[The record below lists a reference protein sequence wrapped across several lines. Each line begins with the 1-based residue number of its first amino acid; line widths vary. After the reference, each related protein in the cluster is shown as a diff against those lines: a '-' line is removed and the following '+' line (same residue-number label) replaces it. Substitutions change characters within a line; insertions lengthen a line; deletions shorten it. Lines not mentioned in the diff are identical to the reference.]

1 MLSPIRIYKAW
12 AINHMEKLLHLKNI
26 NKAFNG
32 VQVLFD
38 VNLELYSG
46 DVLCLVGENGAGKS
60 TLIKILSG
68 AEAPSSGSI
77 EVFGKV
83 HSRMNLREAIDMG
96 IAVIYQDADLVDTL
110 TIADNVFLGEELMKG
125 LIVNRIEQERITQEI
140 IDKLGLDLKAGA
152 LVSELSPGQKQC
164 TQIVKAIKRDAKI
177 VVMDEPT
184 SSLGKN
190 ETAALMDLVRRLAA
204 EGRGIIYI
212 SHYLEE
218 VFEIGTKA
226 LVLKDGHHVCTVR
239 LDETTEDELV
249 QKMVGRSAS
258 SFYSREPSEIR
269 EGRLEIKNYSTASV
283 VKKADF
289 TVRQGEIF
297 GLGGLA
303 GAGRSELMRAVY
315 GCDSKTSG
323 QLILNGKDITPK
335 NPKDAV
341 SKGVYMIFENRKQES
356 MLDIRP
362 ISENIMISHNEKR
375 EFINLKK
382 ERESV
387 DHSINDL
394 NIKTFSQE
402 VEARNLSGGNQ
413 QKMVLSRWLVDEGQ
427 VYIFDEP
434 TKGVDVG
441 AKQEIYKRI
450 VDLAKRGKYVIVISS
465 VLPELIS
472 LSDRIGVMRDG
483 ELVNILDRSEAT
495 ENNLLKE
502 FIGIS

>member
-1 MLSPIRIYKAW
+1 
-12 AINHMEKLLHLKNI
+12 MEKLLHLKNI
-26 NKAFNG
+26 NKSFNG

-46 DVLCLVGENGAGKS
+46 EVLCLVGENGAGKS

-77 EVFGKV
+77 EVFGRSYK
-83 HSRMNLREAIDMG
+83 RMNLRDAIDMG

-110 TIADNVFLGEELMKG
+110 TIADNVFLGEELGKG
-125 LIVNRIEQERITQEI
+125 LFVNRAEQERITQEI
-140 IDKLGLDLKAGA
+140 IDKLGLELNAGS
-152 LVSELSPGQKQC
+152 LISELSPGQKQC
-164 TQIVKAIKRDAKI
+164 TQIVKAIKRDARI

-184 SSLGKN
+184 SSLGKR
-190 ETAALMDLVRRLAA
+190 ETAALMELVRQLAD

-226 LVLKDGHHVCTVR
+226 LILKDGHHVCTVPIS
-239 LDETTEDELV
+239 ETSQDDLV

-258 SFYSREPSEIR
+258 SFYARDASDIR
-269 EGRLEIKNYSTASV
+269 EGLLEIRNYSTASA

-315 GCDSKTSG
+315 GCDPKASG

-335 NPKDAV
+335 SPKDAV
-341 SKGVYMIFENRKQES
+341 NKGVYMIFENRKQES
-356 MLDIRP
+356 MFDIRP
-362 ISENIMISHNEKR
+362 ISENIMISHNEQ
-375 EFINLKK
+375 K
-382 ERESV
+382 ELISLRKEYERV
-387 DHSINDL
+387 ERSIDDL
-394 NIKTFSQE
+394 NIKTFSQK

-413 QKMVLSRWLVDEGQ
+413 QKMVLSRWLIDEGQ

-441 AKQEIYKRI
+441 AKEEIYKRI
-450 VDLAKRGKYVIVISS
+450 VDLAKKGKYVIVISS

-472 LSDRIGVMRDG
+472 LSDRIGVMRGG
-483 ELVNILDRSEAT
+483 ELVNIIDRSEAT

>member
-1 MLSPIRIYKAW
+1 
-12 AINHMEKLLHLKNI
+12 MEKLLHLKNI
-26 NKAFNG
+26 NKSFNG

-46 DVLCLVGENGAGKS
+46 EVLCLVGENGAGKS

-77 EVFGKV
+77 EVFGRAY
-83 HSRMNLREAIDMG
+83 SRMNLRNAIDMG

-110 TIADNVFLGEELMKG
+110 TIADNVFLGEELGKG
-125 LIVNRIEQERITQEI
+125 PFVNRAEQERITQEI
-140 IDKLGLDLKAGA
+140 IDKLGLELNAGS
-152 LVSELSPGQKQC
+152 LISELSPGQKQC
-164 TQIVKAIKRDAKI
+164 TQIVKAIKRNARI

-184 SSLGKN
+184 SSLGKR
-190 ETAALMDLVRRLAA
+190 ETAALMDLVRQLAD

-226 LVLKDGHHVCTVR
+226 LILKDGHHVCTVPIS
-239 LDETTEDELV
+239 ETSQDDLV

-258 SFYSREPSEIR
+258 SFYARDASDIR
-269 EGRLEIKNYSTASV
+269 EGLLEIKNYSTASA

-315 GCDSKTSG
+315 GCDPKISG

-335 NPKDAV
+335 SPKDAV
-341 SKGVYMIFENRKQES
+341 NKGVYMIFENRKQES
-356 MLDIRP
+356 MFDIRP
-362 ISENIMISHNEKR
+362 ISENIMISHNEK
-375 EFINLKK
+375 K
-382 ERESV
+382 ELISLRKEYGRV
-387 DHSINDL
+387 EQSIDDL
-394 NIKTFSQE
+394 NIKTFSQK

-413 QKMVLSRWLVDEGQ
+413 QKMVLSRWLIDEGQ

-441 AKQEIYKRI
+441 AKEEIYKRI
-450 VDLAKRGKYVIVISS
+450 VDLAKKGKYVIVISS

-472 LSDRIGVMRDG
+472 LSDRIGVMRGG
-483 ELVNILDRSEAT
+483 ELVNIIDRSEAT
-495 ENNLLKE
+495 ENDLLKE

>member
-1 MLSPIRIYKAW
+1 
-12 AINHMEKLLHLKNI
+12 MEKLLHLKNI

-38 VNLELYSG
+38 INLELYSG

-77 EVFGKV
+77 EVYGRTR
-83 HSRMNLREAIDMG
+83 SRMHLREAIDIG

-110 TIADNVFLGEELMKG
+110 TIADNVFLGEEIRKG
-125 LIVNRIEQERITQEI
+125 PFVNRAEQERITQEI
-140 IDKLGLDLKAGA
+140 IDKLGLELNAGS
-152 LVSELSPGQKQC
+152 LISELSPGQKQC
-164 TQIVKAIKRDAKI
+164 TQIVKAIKRDAQI

-184 SSLGKN
+184 SSLGKR
-190 ETAALMDLVRRLAA
+190 ETAALMELVRRLAA

-218 VFEIGTKA
+218 VFEIGSRA
-226 LVLKDGHHVCTVR
+226 LVLKDGHHVCTMR
-239 LDETTEDELV
+239 LDETTQDDLV
-249 QKMVGRSAS
+249 RKMVGRSVS
-258 SFYSREPSEIR
+258 SFYARETSEIR
-269 EGRLEIKNYSTASV
+269 DGLLEIQNYSTASV

-315 GCDSKTSG
+315 GCDRKTSG
-323 QLILNGKDITPK
+323 RLVLNGRDITPK
-335 NPKDAV
+335 SPKDAV
-341 SKGVYMIFENRKQES
+341 NKGVYMIFENRKQES
-356 MLDIRP
+356 MFDIRP
-362 ISENIMISHNEKR
+362 ISENIMISHNEKK

-382 ERESV
+382 ERVSV
-387 DHSINDL
+387 EQSIGDL

-441 AKQEIYKRI
+441 AKEEIYRRI

-472 LSDRIGVMRDG
+472 LSDRIGIMRGG

-495 ENNLLKE
+495 ENGLLKE
-502 FIGIS
+502 FIGTS

>member
-1 MLSPIRIYKAW
+1 
-12 AINHMEKLLHLKNI
+12 MEKLLHLKNI

-77 EVFGKV
+77 EVFGKQY
-83 HSRMNLREAIDMG
+83 SRMHLREAIDMG

-110 TIADNVFLGEELMKG
+110 TVADNVFLGEELKKG
-125 LIVNRIEQERITQEI
+125 SFVNRTEQERITQEI
-140 IDKLGLDLKAGA
+140 IDKLDLDLKADA
-152 LVSELSPGQKQC
+152 LISELSPGQKQC
-164 TQIVKAIKRDAKI
+164 TQIVKALKRDAKI

-184 SSLGKN
+184 SSLGKR
-190 ETAALMDLVRRLAA
+190 ETSALMDLVKRLAG

-218 VFEIGTKA
+218 VFEVGNKA
-226 LVLKDGHHVCTVR
+226 LVLKDGHYICTMN
-239 LDETTEDELV
+239 LSDTTQDELV
-249 QKMVGRSAS
+249 QKMVGRAAS
-258 SFYSREPSEIR
+258 SFYARETSQIR
-269 EGRLEIKNYSTASV
+269 DGLLEIKNYSTASV

-289 TVRQGEIF
+289 AVRQGEIF

-303 GAGRSELMRAVY
+303 GAGRSELMRAVF
-315 GCDSKTSG
+315 GCDKKTSG
-323 QLILNGKDITPK
+323 KLLLNGKDITPK
-335 NPKDAV
+335 SPKDAIN
-341 SKGVYMIFENRKQES
+341 KGVYMIFENRKQES
-356 MLDIRP
+356 MFNIRP
-362 ISENIMISHNEKR
+362 ISENIMVSHNEKKS
-375 EFINLKK
+375 FINLRR
-382 ERESV
+382 EREIV
-387 DHSINDL
+387 DHSIKDL

-402 VEARNLSGGNQ
+402 VESQNLSGGNQ

-441 AKQEIYKRI
+441 AKEEIYKRI
-450 VDLAKRGKYVIVISS
+450 VELAKRGKYVIVISS

-472 LSDRIGVMRDG
+472 LSDRIGIMRNG
-483 ELVNILDRSEAT
+483 ELVKIIDRSEAT
-495 ENNLLKE
+495 ENSLLKD